1 MNLGLSYFAV
11 RKSIF
16 SGRSTSGF
24 ATVAQCANHPRGEN
38 GDNPVAPATFTL
50 LQLISK
56 KKETQSR
63 LTVDSNARDRNLSS
77 KWLDWLVGLGEKSK
91 IKIKTWAL
99 GF

>member
-38 GDNPVAPATFTL
+38 GDNPVAPPTFTL
-50 LQLISK
+50 LQLSGK
-56 KKETQSR
+56 KANAE
-63 LTVDSNARDRNLSS
+63 LTYLAHQLKRQEFEQQVA
-77 KWLDWLVGLGEKSK
+77 
-91 IKIKTWAL
+91 
-99 GF
+99 F

>member
-1 MNLGLSYFAV
+1 MNLGLSHSAV

-50 LQLISK
+50 LQLTGK
-56 KKETQSR
+56 KRNAESTYRGFQRKRQEFQQQVARLVRKVKLGQSNDDF
-63 LTVDSNARDRNLSS
+63 VM
-77 KWLDWLVGLGEKSK
+77 VEQ
-91 IKIKTWAL
+91 
-99 GF
+99 F

>member
-1 MNLGLSYFAV
+1 MNLGLSYSAV

-56 KKETQSR
+56 KKKKRRVDLPWIPTQET
-63 LTVDSNARDRNLSS
+63 
-77 KWLDWLVGLGEKSK
+77 G
-91 IKIKTWAL
+91 I
-99 GF
+99 

>member
-38 GDNPVAPATFTL
+38 GDNPVAPATLTL
-50 LQLISK
+50 LQLTSK
-56 KKETQSR
+56 KSKRKVDLPWVKTQE
-63 LTVDSNARDRNLSS
+63 A
-77 KWLDWLVGLGEKSK
+77 G
-91 IKIKTWAL
+91 I
-99 GF
+99 

>member
-50 LQLISK
+50 LQLTGK
-56 KKETQSR
+56 KRNAESTYRGFQRKRQEFEQQVAR
-63 LTVDSNARDRNLSS
+63 LVRQV
-77 KWLDWLVGLGEKSK
+77 KLGQ
-91 IKIKTWAL
+91 INRMIL
-99 GF
+99 L